1 MEEGFMAKKPM
12 NKFLKF
18 ILWTGGIVLGLFVFL
33 LVAAAIIIPIKFPP
47 EKLKAIATEQLTR
60 VLKHKVTIGSVH
72 FNILSGFGIQ
82 DLVVANRPGW
92 AQSPLLQAAD
102 ISISYHL
109 LPLLWGQ
116 VSLGEIKLNQP
127 QILVEKRGPGNFNFS
142 DMTGSSPATS
152 ASAAAPAHTKPK
164 AKAKAKKKRR
174 AEFISPE
181 EAPVQTSFFA
191 DSAWAGTV
199 SSSSTASKIIQQ
211 LSVDSI
217 NIAHAHLEYLD
228 ESVSPAQ
235 KSVANDLNVKV
246 KNISLEGG
254 KTTYSID
261 TPLAYNKLTYQFS
274 VAGSLRYFYASQSI
288 KELALKG
295 EVNDLGFNL
304 SGDAL
309 NLASNFS
316 PTMDGEASLNMLK
329 FVGLVPSSMYQMP
342 QGLSLTGPA
351 KVDFHLAG
359 SRDSGLELSGTA
371 DGSELVIQY
380 KDLFVKT
387 DKTACKIDFKTVN
400 NLNRGVYDVPSF
412 KVVYGDWN
420 VTGSFHYSTS
430 APWSCKIHSD
440 ALPFKGLPGML
451 PKMKN
456 TTVDGTGAVDLSIVS
471 STGKTLPFLVNGQ
484 ILLKGV
490 GITLPSEPYLQNMTG
505 PIYCANNVI
514 RIPSITSKS
523 FDGDVVMGVTL
534 NGPAQTYSYAFR
546 LTNVD
551 APKAI
556 DGSIDAYVTTKD
568 YSQYKDKLSG
578 KMNLAYAGYGKG
590 FSGDAMMASQ
600 VGQGNYSLTDTKLKG
615 LSAIKTVNSLFKDK
629 SDEIHFDNT
638 TGNLAMRKKVFS
650 YTSSNTGKIGSVAVV
665 GGIDV
670 LKMAYTPDMQVKC
683 NVKKDLVDTDAVL
696 GVLPQALR
704 GFAKVDYL
712 ADDNGNIPV
721 DVKFTGPVSENHYS
735 WDTTRIGN
743 NVKKHLGSIVQQG
756 LQSPAAQN
764 TIQDLGNKLKGL
776 FGH

>member
-1 MEEGFMAKKPM
+1 M
-12 NKFLKF
+12 
-18 ILWTGGIVLGLFVFL
+18 VGLFAL
-33 LVAAAIIIPIKFPP
+33 LLIAAAIIIPIKFPP
-47 EKLKAIATEQLTR
+47 EKLKAMATEQLTQS
-60 VLKHKVTIGSVH
+60 LKHKVTIGSVH

-82 DLVVANRPGW
+82 DLVVANRAGW
-92 AQSPLLQAAD
+92 ASTPLLQAAD

-127 QILVEKRGPGNFNFS
+127 QILVEKRGPSNFNFS
-142 DMTGSSPATS
+142 DMTGSRPAPAAT
-152 ASAAAPAHTKPK
+152 ASAPAPSPKRVKPK
-164 AKAKAKKKRR
+164 AKTKGKKKRR
-174 AEFISPE
+174 AKFIRSE
-181 EAPVQTSFFA
+181 EDVVQTSFFA
-191 DSAWAGTV
+191 DSAWAGTA
-199 SSSSTASKIIQQ
+199 SSSSTSSKIIQQ
-211 LSVDSI
+211 LSVDSV

-235 KSVANDLNVKV
+235 KSVADDLNVKI
-246 KNISLEGG
+246 KNISLDGG
-254 KTTYSID
+254 KIIYSVE
-261 TPLAYNKLTYQFS
+261 TPFTYNKLTYQFS
-274 VAGSLRYFYASQSI
+274 VGGSVRYFYASQSI

-295 EVNDLGFNL
+295 TVNDLGFNL

-309 NLASNFS
+309 DMTGNYG

-329 FVGLVPSSMYQMP
+329 FVGLVPSSLYQMP

-420 VTGSFHYSTS
+420 VTGSFHYSAN
-430 APWSCKIHSD
+430 APWSCKIRSD

-471 STGKTLPFLVNGQ
+471 SSGKSLPFLVNGQ
-484 ILLKGV
+484 IALKGV
-490 GITLPSEPYLQNMTG
+490 GITLPNEPYLQNMTG
-505 PIYCANNVI
+505 PIYCTNNVI

-523 FDGDVVMGVTL
+523 FDGDVAMGVTL

-551 APKAI
+551 AQKAI

-568 YSQYKDKLSG
+568 YSQYKDKLYG

-600 VGQGNYSLTDTKLKG
+600 AGQGNYSLTETKLKG
-615 LSAIKTVNSLFKDK
+615 FNAIKTVNSLLKDK

-638 TGNLAMRKKVFS
+638 TGNLAMRNGVFS
-650 YTSSNTGKIGSVAVV
+650 YTSSNIGKIGSVAVV

-670 LKMAYTPDMQVKC
+670 LKMTYAPDMQVKC
-683 NVKKDLVDTDAVL
+683 NIQKDLVDMDAVL
-696 GVLPQALR
+696 GVLPQSVR
-704 GFAKVDYL
+704 SFAKVDYL
-712 ADDNGNIPV
+712 ADDKGNIPV

-756 LQSPAAQN
+756 LQSPGAQN
-764 TIQDLGNKLKGL
+764 TVQDLGNKLKGL